1 MKLHHIKSPVYES
14 EGMMMIIYYCL
25 ILGLLFILAYVF
37 LGQIDHNN
45 EKNV

>member
-25 ILGLLFILAYVF
+25 ILGLLFIVF